1 MVATVSGL
9 GRGVVVVVEGA
20 AVVKGEVAASEELTV
35 VVTWFHHVLRDN
47 KGVWNLETVC
57 RTHVI
62 KTLKDDCIGCDSLC
76 DL

>member
-9 GRGVVVVVEGA
+9 GRGVVEVVVEGA

-47 KGVWNLETVC
+47 KGVFGIWRQFAELMT
-57 RTHVI
+57 
-62 KTLKDDCIGCDSLC
+62 TLKDDCNGCDSLC